1 MRKTMRLLSAGLFVG
16 AILVSATAAGAQDI
30 DWEKVDAA
38 LGRKGAVSADV
49 HRYGFPRSDLTV
61 KLDGVTIKPA
71 LALGGWVAFKPMH
84 GEVMVMGDLVLLET
98 EVNPVMAKLIENG
111 IEITA
116 VHNHLLRANPAP
128 FYLHVGGHGDAVKM
142 ATAIRTALA
151 ESKTPLEAPPA
162 AAAAPAIDLDVKQLD
177 EIVGAK
183 GRQNGGVYQFSVPR
197 REAISEDGMAV
208 APPGPMGVATGI
220 NFQPTG
226 GGKAAITGDFVLAGN
241 EVNPVIKTLRENGIQ
256 VTALHSHMLT
266 EEPRLLFMHFWAN
279 DDAVK
284 LARGLR
290 AALEKMAIA
299 KD

>member
-1 MRKTMRLLSAGLFVG
+1 MLFAGAVL
-16 AILVSATAAGAQDI
+16 ASATAAGAQDI

-38 LGRKGAVSADV
+38 LGRKGAASADV

-61 KLDGVTIKPA
+61 TLDGVTIKPA

-84 GEVMVMGDLVLLET
+84 GEVIVMGDLVLLET

-128 FYLHVGGHGDAVKM
+128 FYMHVGGHGDAVKM

-162 AAAAPAIDLDVKQLD
+162 AAFAPAVDLDGKQLD

-197 REAISEDGMAV
+197 RDAISEDGMAIT
-208 APPGPMGVATGI
+208 PPGPMGVATGI

-241 EVNPVIKTLRENGIQ
+241 EVNPVIKTLRENGIE

-284 LARGLR
+284 LARGLH

>member
-1 MRKTMRLLSAGLFVG
+1 MRLLSAGLFVG
-16 AILVSATAAGAQDI
+16 AILLSATAAGAQDI

-38 LGRKGAVSADV
+38 LGRKGAVSADI

-71 LALGGWVAFKPMH
+71 LAFKPMH

-128 FYLHVGGHGDAVKM
+128 FYIHVGGHGDAVKM
-142 ATAIRTALA
+142 AAAVRTALA

-162 AAAAPAIDLDVKQLD
+162 AAAAPAVDLDVKQLD

-284 LARGLR
+284 LARGLH

>member
-1 MRKTMRLLSAGLFVG
+1 M
-16 AILVSATAAGAQDI
+16 
-30 DWEKVDAA
+30 
-38 LGRKGAVSADV
+38 
-49 HRYGFPRSDLTV
+49 
-61 KLDGVTIKPA
+61 
-71 LALGGWVAFKPMH
+71 
-84 GEVMVMGDLVLLET
+84 LET
-98 EVNPVMAKLIENG
+98 EVNPVIAKLIENG

-128 FYLHVGGHGDAVKM
+128 FYIHVGGHGDAVKM
-142 ATAIRTALA
+142 AAAVRTALA

-162 AAAAPAIDLDVKQLD
+162 AAAAPAVDLDVKQLD

-284 LARGLR
+284 LARGLH

>member
-1 MRKTMRLLSAGLFVG
+1 LFVG

-61 KLDGVTIKPA
+61 TLDGVTIKPA

-128 FYLHVGGHGDAVKM
+128 FYMHVGGHGDAVKM

-284 LARGLR
+284 LARGLH

>member
-1 MRKTMRLLSAGLFVG
+1 MRLLSAGLFVG
-16 AILVSATAAGAQDI
+16 AIIVSATAAGAQDI

-38 LGRKGAVSADV
+38 LGRKGAASADV
-49 HRYGFPRSDLTV
+49 YRYGFPRSDLTV
-61 KLDGVTIKPA
+61 TLDGVTIKPA

-128 FYLHVGGHGDAVKM
+128 FYIHVGGHGDAVKM
-142 ATAIRTALA
+142 AAAVRTALA

-162 AAAAPAIDLDVKQLD
+162 AAAAPAVDLDVKQLD

-284 LARGLR
+284 LARGLH

>member
-38 LGRKGAVSADV
+38 LGRKGAASADV

-61 KLDGVTIKPA
+61 TLDGVTIKPA

-116 VHNHLLRANPAP
+116 VHNHLLRASPAP
-128 FYLHVGGHGDAVKM
+128 FYMHVGGHGDAVKM

-162 AAAAPAIDLDVKQLD
+162 AASAPAVDLDVKQLD

-197 REAISEDGMAV
+197 REAISEDGMAIT
-208 APPGPMGVATGI
+208 PPGPMGVATGI

-241 EVNPVIKTLRENGIQ
+241 EVNPVIKMLRENGIE

-266 EEPRLLFMHFWAN
+266 EEPRLFFMHFWAN

-284 LARGLR
+284 LARGLH